1 MNFIKRAGMQVAAG
15 ALAAGAAAAAPA
27 AAQAVTASGA
37 GTPVTFSSPGTVAAD
52 AAPVTPAVT
61 VTPGS
66 AVVGGQVTVVATAT
80 NNTSTTVSAALGIEN
95 PQYAS
100 ERITGVSGHA
110 CAPRNLQKL
119 IYCGNTQLAPGA
131 TMRIVLSLTATAAGT
146 DHFTVYARI
155 TGTSDTY
162 AYGTLTVS

>member
-1 MNFIKRAGMQVAAG
+1 MNSVERAAIQVAAG
-15 ALAAGAAAAAPA
+15 ALAAGMA
-27 AAQAVTASGA
+27 
-37 GTPVTFSSPGTVAAD
+37 VTFSSPAAVAAD
-52 AAPVTPAVT
+52 AAPVTAGVT

-80 NNTSTTVSAALGIEN
+80 NNTSSTVSGALGIEN

-100 ERITGVSGHA
+100 ERITRVSGHA

-131 TMRIVLSLTATAAGT
+131 TMRIILSLTATATGT
-146 DHFTVYARI
+146 DNFTIYART
-155 TGTSDTY
+155 TGSNDTY
-162 AYGTLTVS
+162 AYGTLNVS